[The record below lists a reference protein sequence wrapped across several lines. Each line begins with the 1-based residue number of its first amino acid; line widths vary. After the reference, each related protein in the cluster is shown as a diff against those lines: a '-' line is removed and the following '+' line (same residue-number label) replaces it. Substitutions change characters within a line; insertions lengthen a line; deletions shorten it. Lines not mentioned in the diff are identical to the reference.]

1 MESVNDYI
9 FPYLNPTTF
18 GRIMALQEDRARGL
32 CSEIDFQET
41 ILNMLKNENGL
52 SAVKQ
57 ALNRD
62 FQLNSKITDCGV
74 PREMDS
80 QNTRISSRF
89 VTMLRIPSVSYP
101 AFPKRQYSS
110 GVRYPFEAWSRQRL

>member
-1 MESVNDYI
+1 MGSKKVRIVITCES
-9 FPYLNPTTF
+9 
-18 GRIMALQEDRARGL
+18 RQKALEEA
-32 CSEIDFQET
+32 
-41 ILNMLKNENGL
+41 K
-52 SAVKQ
+52 
-57 ALNRD
+57 
-62 FQLNSKITDCGV
+62 CGV

-110 GVRYPFEAWSRQRL
+110 GVRYPFEAWNRQRL